1 MKFNDFY
8 ILFLIAFA
16 FITIKPTNAQ
26 KQTSASSIVYTTGY
40 NLSQTNNQREDFW
53 IGGSDS
59 SIYYQSG
66 FVGIGTSSPEANL
79 HVQGNMNVGNN
90 PHTGSIIG
98 ENAFVG
104 GEESEASGLNSFAYG
119 DRAKAAN
126 TGAFAVGLRAEANGR
141 YSTAIGRAS
150 MANHDNAIAL
160 GYATEASATNA
171 IVIGKHARASVSNAY
186 IIGSGVGLSSSM
198 LVNEVDHSLII
209 GFESTVPTFFVGPS
223 DGAGTT
229 GRIGIGNMTDPQAKL
244 HIYSDVDEA
253 ATLKLEHQLTGT
265 NRYAEIGL
273 GTHRIYAGNFDN
285 MVFETPDSTKH
296 FAFENGKVGIGT
308 SSPEANLHVQGNM
321 NVGNNPHTGILIGE
335 NAFVGGQN
343 SIASGNYSF
352 AFGRESKAT
361 HMNAVAI
368 GFKAE
373 ATSEMAVSIGYINKA
388 RAESTY
394 LFGERLSAG
403 SSGAFVIGRGVSS
416 ENSLQNNVNSSLM
429 IGFNSTVPTFFV
441 GPSDG
446 IGTTG
451 RIGIGNVTEPQAK
464 LHIRADEEEDA
475 SLKLEAS
482 AGGRSMVILSESH
495 KMSYET
501 DENLHFST
509 AQNKAFVFHQGDIF
523 IEDIQSGIIMRSPNG
538 QCWRGRVNDQG
549 MLAFEQTEC
558 PTTGTALQEVGE
570 TKHLLKVFPN
580 PASNRMEVVTVGI
593 SGPYTL
599 RLIAA
604 TGNLMLEQQS
614 HLSQT
619 QLNVQ
624 NLPAGAYILMLVQDE
639 QLKDSVKVLVE

>member
-1 MKFNDFY
+1 MMGMNSNFPTIY
-8 ILFLIAFA
+8 IGPSDGAGTTGRIGIGNMTDPQVKLHMLSDIDEAAILKLEHQLTGTNRYAEIGLGTHRIYAGNFDNMVFETPDSTKHFA
-16 FITIKPTNAQ
+16 FENGK
-26 KQTSASSIVYTTGY
+26 
-40 NLSQTNNQREDFW
+40 
-53 IGGSDS
+53 
-59 SIYYQSG
+59 
-66 FVGIGTSSPEANL
+66 VGIGTSSPEANL

-186 IIGSGVGLSSSM
+186 IIGSGLGLSSSM
-198 LVNEVDHSLII
+198 LVNDVDHSLII
-209 GFESTVPTFFVGPS
+209 GFES
-223 DGAGTT
+223 
-229 GRIGIGNMTDPQAKL
+229 
-244 HIYSDVDEA
+244 
-253 ATLKLEHQLTGT
+253 
-265 NRYAEIGL
+265 
-273 GTHRIYAGNFDN
+273 
-285 MVFETPDSTKH
+285 
-296 FAFENGKVGIGT
+296 
-308 SSPEANLHVQGNM
+308 NL
-321 NVGNNPHTGILIGE
+321 
-335 NAFVGGQN
+335 
-343 SIASGNYSF
+343 
-352 AFGRESKAT
+352 
-361 HMNAVAI
+361 
-368 GFKAE
+368 
-373 ATSEMAVSIGYINKA
+373 
-388 RAESTY
+388 
-394 LFGERLSAG
+394 
-403 SSGAFVIGRGVSS
+403 
-416 ENSLQNNVNSSLM
+416 
-429 IGFNSTVPTFFV
+429 PTFFV

-495 KMSYET
+495 EMTYET
-501 DENLHFST
+501 DENLHFRT
-509 AQNKAFVFHQGDIF
+509 AQNKAFVFHRGDIF

-538 QCWRGRVNDQG
+538 QCWRGRVTDQG

-558 PTTGTALQEVGE
+558 PTTGTTLQEVGE
-570 TKHLLKVFPN
+570 TKHLIKVFPN
-580 PASNRMEVVTVGI
+580 PASNRMEVVTEGI

-599 RLIAA
+599 RLLAV

-614 HLSQT
+614 HLIQT
-619 QLNVQ
+619 QLNIQ

-639 QLKDSVKVLVE
+639 KLKDSVKVLVE

>member
-16 FITIKPTNAQ
+16 IIAIKPANAQ
-26 KQTSASSIVYTTGY
+26 KQTSASSIVYTTGH
-40 NLSQTNNQREDFW
+40 NSSQTKNQRADYW
-53 IGGSDS
+53 IGGSDN
-59 SIYYQSG
+59 SIYYQNG

-79 HVQGNMNVGNN
+79 HVQGNMKMGSNIGAVGTNAFAGGD
-90 PHTGSIIG
+90 GSTASGTNAFAFG
-98 ENAFVG
+98 ENSNASGTDAVSIGFW
-104 GEESEASGLNSFAYG
+104 SEATSDKSFALGFYNQS
-119 DRAKAAN
+119 N
-126 TGAFAVGLRAEANGR
+126 TAFSYLFGQWLKSTVSSNITIGFGAGQ
-141 YSTAIGRAS
+141 SP
-150 MANHDNAIAL
+150 
-160 GYATEASATNA
+160 
-171 IVIGKHARASVSNAY
+171 
-186 IIGSGVGLSSSM
+186 
-198 LVNEVDHSLII
+198 LVNNKHRSLMM
-209 GFESTVPTFFVGPS
+209 GMNSNFPTIYIGPS
-223 DGAGTT
+223 DGIGTT

-244 HIYSDVDEA
+244 HMLSDEDEA

-321 NVGNNPHTGILIGE
+321 NVGNNPHTGSIIGE
-335 NAFVGGQN
+335 NAFVGGEE
-343 SIASGNYSF
+343 SEASGFNSF
-352 AFGRESKAT
+352 AYGDRAKAANT
-361 HMNAVAI
+361 GAFAV
-368 GFKAE
+368 GLRAE
-373 ATSEMAVSIGYINKA
+373 ANGRY
-388 RAESTY
+388 ST
-394 LFGERLSAG
+394 A
-403 SSGAFVIGRGVSS
+403 IGRGSMANHDNAIALGYATEASATNTIVIGKHARASVSNAYIIGS
-416 ENSLQNNVNSSLM
+416 GVGLSTSMLVNEVDHSLI
-429 IGFNSTVPTFFV
+429 IGFESNVPTFFV

-451 RIGIGNVTEPQAK
+451 RIGIGNVTDPQAK

-482 AGGRSMVILSESH
+482 SGGRSMVILSESH
-495 KMSYET
+495 EMSYET
-501 DENLHFST
+501 DENLHFRT

-570 TKHLLKVFPN
+570 TKHLIKVFPN
-580 PASNRMEVVTVGI
+580 PASNRMEVVTEGI

-599 RLIAA
+599 RLLAA

-614 HLSQT
+614 HLTQT